1 MLILIRPTLLFC
13 FDPSEV
19 VTCISGLRLKQSRTQ
34 RENHTSQIPLQVD
47 KMGPV
52 EVWYKPVTTK
62 EGKTDY
68 TVVFLGPAYRGV
80 PFLESKINASGA
92 VLPHP

>member
-1 MLILIRPTLLFC
+1 MPTHLFC

-19 VTCISGLRLKQSRTQ
+19 VTCISGLCLKQSRTR
-34 RENHTSQIPLQVD
+34 RENHTSQIPLRVD

-52 EVWYKPVTTK
+52 EFRYKPVTTE
-62 EGKTDY
+62 EGKVDY
-68 TVVFLGPAYRGV
+68 TVVFFLGPAYRGV
-80 PFLESKINASGA
+80 PFLESKINVSGA